1 MKYFHFAVILITAI
15 VLMLFCPITASA
27 KTTTLYTSVPK
38 QVTCTVKIAGNGTVT
53 VNGQVFTKSGSIQ
66 IDRLENMIVSVS
78 ANAGNIL
85 KSIHLNESDIT
96 EQATNGTLII
106 GDIQFDTTLAV
117 LFVSDAPWIP
127 GSNPATGDNA
137 PVCFY
142 LLCAVT
148 SLIILMLLLRSNS
161 KKEYEA

>member
-1 MKYFHFAVILITAI
+1 MKYFHSAVILITAT
-15 VLMLFCPITASA
+15 VLMLFCPPAASA
-27 KTTTLYTSVPK
+27 KTTDLYTSVPK
-38 QVTCTVKIAGNGTVT
+38 QVTFNVKIAGNGTVT
-53 VNGQVFTKSGSIQ
+53 VNGEVFTKSGSIQ
-66 IDRLENMIVSVS
+66 VDRLEDVVVSVS

-85 KSIHLNESDIT
+85 QSIRLNESDIT
-96 EQATNGTLII
+96 EQVTNGTLII

-117 LFVSDAPWIP
+117 LFVSDATWIP

-148 SLIILMLLLRSNS
+148 SLIILILLLRSNS